1 MLSERRAKRAEK
13 KLVGSISYTDIV
25 LIINV
30 EINLIR
36 PDMNEIYQ

>member
-13 KLVGSISYTDIV
+13 KLVGSISYWYSANNKVD
-25 LIINV
+25 
-30 EINLIR
+30 INLIR